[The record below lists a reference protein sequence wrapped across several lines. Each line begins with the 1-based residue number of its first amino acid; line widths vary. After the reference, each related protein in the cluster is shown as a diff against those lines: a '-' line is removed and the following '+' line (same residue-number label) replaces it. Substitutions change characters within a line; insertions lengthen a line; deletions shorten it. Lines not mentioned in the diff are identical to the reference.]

1 MKRSLLMIVAVPLL
15 AQDGIVHITLQQA
28 IGTALKQN
36 PAIAATRA
44 ALDEADAR
52 IKEAKADYYPQ
63 VGFAGIAKVGLAGAT
78 TGLGL
83 IGLPNSP
90 VYRNRADSLN
100 INQSISDFGR
110 GSHRVA
116 MERKHRAAL
125 EADLEVI
132 EASVRLSTS
141 KAYYALLRSRQIA
154 ASAREIVK
162 AQEVTVRQAQAFYEG
177 QLRSRVDLDLSRA
190 ALARTQLRQVE
201 AESLIRS
208 VSAELNRIMA
218 VDPGVTYDPELP
230 DLNIGVV
237 EPLPEL
243 LVAAFRLRPEL
254 QALGAERAA
263 AEENVQLARSQ
274 RKPLLG
280 FSFSGGYAR
289 FSNILARE
297 LTAAGAGLIV
307 PLFTGGRLEGAIE
320 EAEAQLAIVDA
331 RSQSLRQQIEYEVQ
345 IASIHLQDALQV
357 IPVAKLQEESARS
370 AQRLAAERYK
380 ERLGS
385 IVELTASQAA
395 SAEALANEATALLN
409 AKTAEADLRFALGR
423 K

>member
-1 MKRSLLMIVAVPLL
+1 MKPSLLMIVAVPLL

-36 PAIAATRA
+36 PAIAAARA

-63 VGFAGIAKVGLAGAT
+63 VGFTGIAKVGLAGAT
-78 TGLGL
+78 NGLGL

-90 VYRNRADSLN
+90 LYRNLADSLN
-100 INQSISDFGR
+100 INQSVFDFGR
-110 GSHRVA
+110 RS
-116 MERKHRAAL
+116 HRAAL
-125 EADLEVI
+125 ERIHRAAIEADLQVI
-132 EASVRLSTS
+132 EASVRHSTE
-141 KAYYALLRSRQIA
+141 KAYYALLRSQQIA
-154 ASAREIVK
+154 ASAREIEK
-162 AQEVTVRQAQAFYEG
+162 AQEVTVRQAQAFHEA

-190 ALARTQLRQVE
+190 ALARAQLRQME
-201 AESLIRS
+201 AESQIRS
-208 VSAELNRIMA
+208 ASAELSRIMA
-218 VDPGVTYDPELP
+218 VGQGATYDPELP
-230 DLNIGVV
+230 DLNIGAL
-237 EPLPEL
+237 EPLPKL
-243 LVAAFRLRPEL
+243 LTEAFNQRPEL

-263 AEENVQLARSQ
+263 AEENVRLARSQ

-289 FSNILARE
+289 FSNVLARE
-297 LTAAGAGLIV
+297 LTAAGAGLVV

-345 IASIHLQDALQV
+345 ITSIHLQDALQA
-357 IPVAKLQEESARS
+357 IPVMRLQEKSARS

-395 SAEALANEATALLN
+395 MAEALANEANALLN
-409 AKTAEADLRFALGR
+409 AKTAEADLRFSLGR